1 MIFCNFGKLMRVY
14 RDINQLPNF
23 RNTVI
28 TIGTF
33 DGVHTGHQQIIKKL
47 KMEAESIGGE
57 TIILTFHPHPR
68 KVVHLSDENIKILH
82 TIKEKIKHLAQL
94 GIDHLVII
102 PFTEEFSL
110 MDAQTYISEFL
121 VKYFNPAI
129 IIIGYDHRF
138 GKNRAGDYLLLESM
152 AVEFGF
158 KVKEIPEH
166 FINQAIVSSSEI
178 RRFLK
183 EGNIEQANYYLG
195 YPYTI
200 SGIVM
205 QGDQRGRTIGY
216 PTANIAVADTDKLIP
231 TNGVYAVTTLLLDEN
246 IVVKG
251 MMNIGIRPTIGD
263 DKKTIEVHL
272 FDFNQ
277 TIYGK
282 SMDIALVAY
291 IRPEIKFNGLEAL
304 KAQLATD
311 KIQIQQLLNN
321 V

>member
-1 MIFCNFGKLMRVY
+1 MIFCNFGMLMRVY

-33 DGVHTGHQQIIKKL
+33 DGVHTGHQQIIKEM

-68 KVVHLSDENIKILH
+68 KVIHVTDDNVKILH
-82 TIKEKIKHLAQL
+82 TIDEKIQHLAQL

-102 PFTEEFSL
+102 PFTEAFST
-110 MDAQTYISEFL
+110 MDAKTYISDFL
-121 VKYFNPAI
+121 IKYFKPAI
-129 IIIGYDHRF
+129 VIIGYDHKF
-138 GKNRAGDYLLLESM
+138 GKNRVGDYLLLESM
-152 AVEFGF
+152 AVDFGF

-166 FINQAIVSSSEI
+166 LINQAIVSSSQI

-183 EGNIEQANYYLG
+183 EGNIEQANFYLG
-195 YPYTI
+195 YPYI
-200 SGIVM
+200 LSGIVI
-205 QGDQRGRTIGY
+205 QGDQRGRTIGF
-216 PTANIAVADTDKLIP
+216 PTANVLIEDNDKLIP
-231 TNGVYAVTTLLLDEN
+231 ANGVYAVTALLIDEN

-282 SMDIALVAY
+282 TMKIALVTY

-304 KAQLATD
+304 KSQLAAD
-311 KIQIQQLLNN
+311 KDQIQQLLNN

>member
-1 MIFCNFGKLMRVY
+1 MIFCNFGTLMRVY

-33 DGVHTGHQQIIKKL
+33 DGVHTGHQQIIKEL

-68 KVVHLSDENIKILH
+68 KVVQVMDDNVKILH
-82 TIKEKIKHLAQL
+82 TIDEKIQHLAQL

-102 PFTEEFSL
+102 PFTEAFSL
-110 MDAQTYISEFL
+110 MDAKTYISEFL
-121 VKYFNPAI
+121 VKYFKPAI
-129 IIIGYDHRF
+129 VIIGYDHRF
-138 GKNRAGDYLLLESM
+138 GKNRAGNYLLLESM
-152 AVEFGF
+152 AKEFAF

-166 FINQAIVSSSEI
+166 LINQAIVSSSQI

-183 EGNIEQANYYLG
+183 EGTIEQANYYLG
-195 YPYTI
+195 YTYTI
-200 SGIVM
+200 SGIVI
-205 QGDQRGRTIGY
+205 QGDQRGRTIGF
-216 PTANIAVADTDKLIP
+216 PTANILIEDKDKLIP
-231 TNGVYAVTTLLLDEN
+231 ANGVYAVTALLKDEN

-277 TIYGK
+277 MIYGK
-282 SMDIALVAY
+282 KMDIALVAY
-291 IRPEIKFNGLEAL
+291 IRPEIKFNSLEAL
-304 KAQLATD
+304 KSQLAAD
-311 KIQIQQLLNN
+311 KNQIQQLLNT

>member
-1 MIFCNFGKLMRVY
+1 MIFCNFGMLMRVY

-33 DGVHTGHQQIIKKL
+33 DGVHTGHQQIIKEM
-47 KMEAESIGGE
+47 KMEAELIGGE

-82 TIKEKIKHLAQL
+82 TIDEKIQHLSQL

-110 MDAQTYISEFL
+110 MDAQTYISGFL
-121 VKYFNPAI
+121 VKYFNPAVV
-129 IIIGYDHRF
+129 IIGYDHKF
-138 GKNRAGDYLLLESM
+138 GKNRVGDYLLLESM
-152 AVEFGF
+152 SVEFGF

-166 FINQAIVSSSEI
+166 LINQAIVSSSEI

-195 YPYTI
+195 YRYTI
-200 SGIVM
+200 SGIVI
-205 QGDQRGRTIGY
+205 QGDQRGRTIGF
-216 PTANIAVADTDKLIP
+216 PTANIDIEDTDKLIP
-231 TNGVYAVTTLLLDEN
+231 ANGVYAVTALLLDEN

-282 SMDIALVAY
+282 FIDIALVAY
-291 IRPEIKFNGLEAL
+291 IRPEIKFSGLEAL
-304 KAQLATD
+304 KTQLATD

>member
-1 MIFCNFGKLMRVY
+1 MIFCNFGTLMRVY

-33 DGVHTGHQQIIKKL
+33 DGVHTGHQQIIKEL

-68 KVVHLSDENIKILH
+68 KVVQVMDDNVKILH
-82 TIKEKIKHLAQL
+82 TIDEKIQHLAQL

-102 PFTEEFSL
+102 PFTEAFSL
-110 MDAQTYISEFL
+110 MDAKTYISEFL
-121 VKYFNPAI
+121 VKYFKPAI
-129 IIIGYDHRF
+129 VIIGYDHRF
-138 GKNRAGDYLLLESM
+138 GKNRAGNYLLLESM
-152 AVEFGF
+152 AKEFAF

-166 FINQAIVSSSEI
+166 LINQAIVSSSQI

-183 EGNIEQANYYLG
+183 EGTIEQANYYLG
-195 YPYTI
+195 YTYTI

-205 QGDQRGRTIGY
+205 QGDQRGRTIGF
-216 PTANIAVADTDKLIP
+216 PTANILIEDKDKLIP
-231 TNGVYAVTTLLLDEN
+231 ANGVYAVTALLKDEN

-277 TIYGK
+277 MIYGK
-282 SMDIALVAY
+282 KMDIALVAY
-291 IRPEIKFNGLEAL
+291 IRPEIKFNSLEAL
-304 KAQLATD
+304 KSQLAAD
-311 KIQIQQLLNN
+311 KNQIQQLLNT